1 MKPPPFKLGM
11 QFSCPA
17 VLVGR
22 LHCYKASR
30 FYLFSLSLAG
40 TRSMSTLLHSSRPLL
55 KHLPAPRFEKN
66 WNLKTCPTQA
76 SKRCRNMNSRWLQS
90 PCLISLIAPA
100 RAHATLICAK
110 NFTFMSSSCKGL
122 SKGAKCR
129 LESRTLRTFLP
140 MKVLAITLG
149 TCIAFPSAEKAIKK
163 NINKSKVDSHM
174 R

>member
-1 MKPPPFKLGM
+1 M

-17 VLVGR
+17 VLVG
-22 LHCYKASR
+22 CYIATR
-30 FYLFSLSLAG
+30 PRAFTFSPSPWLAPDPCPLCYTAVGPYSNTSL
-40 TRSMSTLLHSSRPLL
+40 P
-55 KHLPAPRFEKN
+55 PRFEKN

-76 SKRCRNMNSRWLQS
+76 SKRCRNMNSEWLRS
-90 PCLISLIAPA
+90 PCLISLIAAA

-149 TCIAFPSAEKAIKK
+149 TCMPFLLLKMI
-163 NINKSKVDSHM
+163 SKII
-174 R
+174 